1 MKKILFLVLATIA
14 ISFGASAQTYK
25 TGFLNTQELIVA
37 MPEYKKATDSL
48 TKFRESLEADFKT
61 LSAEYEKK
69 IAEFQQNEKTLS
81 ETIKGIK
88 VKEIENLQ
96 GQLQEFQTS
105 AQVKLEE
112 KNEAIFNPLYD
123 KIQKA
128 IEAVGKENNFNYIYN
143 QATLLF
149 AKDSENITPLIKAKL
164 GIK

>member
-1 MKKILFLVLATIA
+1 MKKIFFLVLASIT

-25 TGFLNTQELIVA
+25 TGFLNTQELITA
-37 MPEYKKATDSL
+37 MPEYKNATDSL
-48 TKFRESLEADFKT
+48 TKYRESLEADFKT

-88 VKEIENLQ
+88 IKEIENLQ
-96 GQLQEFQTS
+96 GQLQEFQTA

-112 KNEAIFNPLYD
+112 KNEAIFTPLYD

-128 IEAVGKENNFNYIYN
+128 IDAVGKENNFNYIYN
-143 QATLLF
+143 QSTLLF